1 MRIVRAEVLE
11 YVRKLDGR
19 SWNPVSRWTER
30 RAPLVVLESS
40 DGLRAAGEA
49 WSQPE
54 EIRSVQDALA
64 HLVREHVIGCRFDDE
79 TSIAALHD
87 RIAPDSRIVSAALSA
102 LDMALWRLLAKTRE
116 RPLWQLLGGM
126 SGEVNVYASGG
137 LYRDGRD
144 GCDAQHLAREVA
156 GYRALGFRGIKIKVG
171 GLRLER
177 DLERIASA
185 RSAMGADGELSVDA
199 VNQMPPN
206 DAVRIAEAY
215 RNAGANALQA
225 PVAFDDFVTMR
236 SINERAIPVVAGEAE
251 FTDDAFSRLLQ
262 TRALSL
268 LQLNLGLCGGFTG
281 AGRVAHLAA
290 GYSIPV
296 TVQAHA
302 TAVLLAASLQWGAAR
317 RVHSVEYHCFHDHL
331 RSLMP
336 ALEVVEGTVRP
347 GSCDDLPRVGR
358 SQDGDAEIRCSAVI
372 DLRDDM

>member
-54 EIRSVQDALA
+54 EIRAVQDALA
-64 HLVREHVIGCRFDDE
+64 HLVREHVIGSRFDE
-79 TSIAALHD
+79 EASIAVLHD
-87 RIAPDSRIVSAALSA
+87 RIAAARDNRIVSAAQSA
-102 LDMALWRLLAKTRE
+102 LDMALWGLLAKTRE
-116 RPLWQLLGGM
+116 RPLWQLLGGV
-126 SGEVNVYASGG
+126 SGEVSVYASCG
-137 LYRDGRD
+137 LYRD
-144 GCDAQHLAREVA
+144 GCDAQDLSREVA

-171 GLRLER
+171 GLPLER
-177 DLERIASA
+177 DLERIALA
-185 RSAMGADGELSVDA
+185 RGAIGADGELWVDA
-199 VNQMPPN
+199 VNQLPPN
-206 DAVRIAEAY
+206 EAVRIADAY

-236 SINERAIPVVAGEAE
+236 SVNERAIPVVAGEAE
-251 FTDDAFSRLLQ
+251 FSDDAFSWLLQ
-262 TRALSL
+262 TRSLSL

-281 AGRVAHLAA
+281 AARVAKLAA

-302 TAVLLAASLQWGAAR
+302 TAVLLSASLQWGAAA

-336 ALEVVEGTVRP
+336 PLEMVDGMARLGSGDALPHAGK
-347 GSCDDLPRVGR
+347 SK
-358 SQDGDAEIRCSAVI
+358 DGDEELRSSAVI
-372 DLRDDM
+372 DFRDEA